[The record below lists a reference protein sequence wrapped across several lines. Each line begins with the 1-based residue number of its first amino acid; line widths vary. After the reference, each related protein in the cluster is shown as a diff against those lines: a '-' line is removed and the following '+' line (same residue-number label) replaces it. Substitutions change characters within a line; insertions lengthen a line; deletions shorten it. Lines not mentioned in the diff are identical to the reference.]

1 MRRRIITRLLWFLPA
16 LFVVSLLVF
25 FINASDK
32 YAGNFQDSILEN
44 SSSGD
49 NIQREKEKQFPV
61 FYFSVTSLS
70 EPDSIWKMTSEEQ
83 RAIKSSWKN
92 FIPVVHF
99 YSDNQYRRWL
109 FGNSVT
115 NSKGILRGD
124 FGVSKETGL
133 PISEMLYPRFIRSF
147 ILVFIS
153 MLLAFIISIPLS
165 VYLVL
170 NEGKIIAQIINGV
183 LLIFYIIPIFWLA
196 ILLLMLFANPRAL
209 SVFPLSGW
217 PESGEGF
224 LSYIHHLFLPVM
236 CYTLGDIAYF
246 TRALETNLHEVLH
259 KEFLLTARAKGF
271 DKTQSL
277 IKHALPHAII
287 PVLTVLGYLFPMAV
301 GGSVI
306 VENIFGIPGMSQAL
320 YHAALTKDV
329 PVLAAISTVS
339 CLLTLLGFLLTE
351 ILQAFIDPRL
361 RQTSPLS

>member
-1 MRRRIITRLLWFLPA
+1 MRSRIITRLLWFLPA

-32 YAGNFQDSILEN
+32 YSGNFEDMMSGNISGEN
-44 SSSGD
+44 S
-49 NIQREKEKQFPV
+49 IQKEKQIPV
-61 FYFSVTSLS
+61 FYFGVTSLS
-70 EPDSIWKMTSEEQ
+70 EPDSIWKMTDGEQ
-83 RAIKSSWKN
+83 RQLESSWGKY
-92 FIPVVHF
+92 IPVIHF
-99 YSDNQYRRWL
+99 YPDNQYRRWL
-109 FGNSVT
+109 FGDPDA
-115 NSKGILRGD
+115 NSKGIFRGD

-153 MLLAFIISIPLS
+153 MMLAFIISIPLS

-170 NEGKIIAQIINGV
+170 NEGKIIARIINGV
-183 LLIFYIIPIFWLA
+183 LLMLYITPVFWLA
-196 ILLLMLFANPRAL
+196 ILLLMLFANPQL
-209 SVFPLSGW
+209 FSVFPLSGW

-224 LSYIHHLFLPVM
+224 FSYLHHLFLPTM
-236 CYTLGDIAYF
+236 CYTLGAIAYF
-246 TRALETNLHEVLH
+246 TRALQTNLREVLH

-277 IKHALPHAII
+277 IKHALPNAII

-320 YHAALTKDV
+320 YHAALTKDI
-329 PVLAAISTVS
+329 PVLVAISSVS

-351 ILQAFIDPRL
+351 IFQALIDPRL